1 MYNFW
6 LECFRIENTGS
17 CKKLPMK
24 KKHLTSF
31 MILFIFIFILI
42 IIYFI
47 WKYFQKKNR
56 TNRSPTALLPYPN
69 RISA

>member
-6 LECFRIENTGS
+6 FECFQIEYTGG
-17 CKKLPMK
+17 CNKIPI

-47 WKYFQKKNR
+47 WKYFQKIKR
-56 TNRSPTALLPYPN
+56 THRSPTTLLPYPN